1 MTRESAPAA
10 ADGSS
15 AKLLSLFATPVAKIP
30 CPFGAEINEEL
41 AAAVLSRSAADI
53 KDLSFKSET
62 VGNLTDW
69 GDPGVDRLTSW
80 VLAMART
87 FVETL
92 RGEPLHR
99 AVGATRPSDVRLAAH
114 RSWASIYR
122 GGNHHAPHFHP
133 NTAIAAVYYVASAGA
148 CDLELADPRANVEFF
163 DPGISFANE
172 GRTVRI
178 GSGPGTLLLMPG
190 WMKHSV
196 PPYEGA
202 DVRISIAWNLA
213 YAFSA
218 DVALQPAGD

>member
-1 MTRESAPAA
+1 M
-10 ADGSS
+10 
-15 AKLLSLFATPVAKIP
+15 
-30 CPFGAEINEEL
+30 
-41 AAAVLSRSAADI
+41 LSRSAADI

-69 GDPGVDRLTSW
+69 GDPEVDRLTSW
-80 VLAMART
+80 VLRTART
-87 FVETL
+87 FVENL

-99 AVGATRPSDVRLAAH
+99 AVGAPAASDVRLAAN

-122 GGNHHAPHFHP
+122 GGDHHAAHFHP
-133 NTAIAAVYYVASAGA
+133 NTAIAAVYYVASAGP

-178 GSGPGTLLLMPG
+178 GSSPGTLLLMPG

-213 YAFSA
+213 YSFSA
-218 DVALQPAGD
+218 NVALQPAGD